1 MPFSKCSSIPSAEAP
16 LTLLSVP
23 SPQAPCSFVAYQ
35 VAYVHQRCKSKFAFS
50 TAAKKWLS
58 HKCKISEAQSIPRQC
73 QTSVP
78 GCSSCPF
85 PLPLPDKFTPT
96 NSMKLTQEQRDVCHC
111 RNRLKKKITRG
122 GYDTLRKGISAVL
135 GQCSSNF
142 FFFPEKKKRNRI
154 LRTEWNYHYFLKAS
168 FADKAWMKDTGTH
181 SLHHV
186 TV

>member
-1 MPFSKCSSIPSAEAP
+1 MIKKIQSCVCIVPHFPKPWQNAIQQVLIHPFCRGSPY
-16 LTLLSVP
+16 LTSVH

-142 FFFPEKKKRNRI
+142 FFSRKKK
-154 LRTEWNYHYFLKAS
+154 K
-168 FADKAWMKDTGTH
+168 K
-181 SLHHV
+181 
-186 TV
+186 

>member
-16 LTLLSVP
+16 LTLLSVH

-111 RNRLKKKITRG
+111 RNRLKKKKPEVVMTPSG
-122 GYDTLRKGISAVL
+122 KGSV
-135 GQCSSNF
+135 QCLANVPAIF
-142 FFFPEKKKRNRI
+142 FFSRKKKRNRI

>member
-1 MPFSKCSSIPSAEAP
+1 MYVLFLIFLNHDKMPFSKCSSIPSAEAP

-111 RNRLKKKITRG
+111 RNRLKKKKPEVVMTPSG
-122 GYDTLRKGISAVL
+122 KGSV
-135 GQCSSNF
+135 QCLANVPAIF
-142 FFFPEKKKRNRI
+142 FFFQKKKKEI
-154 LRTEWNYHYFLKAS
+154 E
-168 FADKAWMKDTGTH
+168 
-181 SLHHV
+181 SLEQSGII
-186 TV
+186 TIF

>member
-142 FFFPEKKKRNRI
+142 FE
-154 LRTEWNYHYFLKAS
+154 L
-168 FADKAWMKDTGTH
+168 
-181 SLHHV
+181 
-186 TV
+186 